1 MVFSSVIFLFFFLPV
16 FLLLYFLFALP
27 KAIRKGNVASALTNL
42 LILVSSV
49 IFYAWGERLL
59 VLIMLTST
67 AIDYVA
73 SMLISGAWGRLRGKE
88 LVPLEPDGPRS
99 ALQKTALVVSIVAN
113 LSFLCVFKYFN
124 FFVDSFNALF
134 SSISLHSLVASGI
147 PQIALPIGIS
157 FYTFQSMSYTIDVY
171 RGETTATRSLID
183 FACFVTMF
191 SQLIAGPIIRYRDIA
206 PQLTDR
212 KVTLDDFAYGV
223 RRFVIGLGKKVLVAD
238 LLAVTADEIF
248 TLHAPDLTFGVAWL
262 GGICFTLQVYYDF
275 SGYSDMAI
283 GLGRMMGFS
292 FPENFNYPLISRSIR
307 EFWQR
312 WHISLSTWFRD
323 YLYFPL
329 GGNRGS
335 QVRTIFNL
343 FMVFFLCG
351 LWHGA
356 LWTYVAWGMVNGV
369 VMILERQGMERWLR
383 RMWRPLQHIY
393 FCGFF
398 VLSLVLFRSQ
408 SFAHTGEF
416 LAAMFGFGSAS
427 GAVMNFQYYFN
438 PELMIVLVAAVIG
451 STPWLSA
458 LSRRIE
464 RFTQESKGLV
474 AAGVTPVVSL
484 ARMAAITAIFILAVM
499 YVANVTY
506 NPFIYFRF

>member
-16 FLLLYFLFALP
+16 FLLLYFLIALP
-27 KAIRKGNVASALTNL
+27 KAIRKGNVASAFTNL
-42 LILVSSV
+42 LILLSSV

-73 SMLISGAWGRLRGKE
+73 GMLISGAWGRMRGKE
-88 LVPLEPDGPRS
+88 LVPLDPEGPRS
-99 ALQKTALVVSIVAN
+99 ALQKGALVVSIVAN

-124 FFVDSFNALF
+124 FFVDSFNSLF
-134 SSISLHSLVASGI
+134 SSIGLHGLVASGI

-157 FYTFQSMSYTIDVY
+157 FYTFQSMSYTIDIY

-212 KVTLDDFAYGV
+212 KVTLDGFAYGV
-223 RRFVIGLGKKVLVAD
+223 GRFVVGLGKKVLIAD
-238 LLAVTADEIF
+238 VLA
-248 TLHAPDLTFGVAWL
+248 LTVDKVYSLPASELGMGVAWL
-262 GGICFTLQVYYDF
+262 GAVCFVLQIYYDF

-283 GLGRMMGFS
+283 GLGRMMGFH

-335 QVRTIFNL
+335 QGRTLFNL
-343 FMVFFLCG
+343 VIVFFLCG

-356 LWTYVAWGMVNGV
+356 LWTFAIWGLLNGV
-369 VMILERQGMERWLR
+369 FMIFERQGLERWLR
-383 RMWRPLQHIY
+383 SLWRPLPHIY
-393 FCGFF
+393 FCLFF
-398 VLSLVLFRSQ
+398 VLTLVLFRAQ
-408 SFAHTGEF
+408 SFAQTGEF

-438 PELMIVLVAAVIG
+438 PELMIVLAAAVIG
-451 STPWLSA
+451 SMPWVPA
-458 LSRRIE
+458 LGKRIE
-464 RFTQESKGLV
+464 RLAEEGKGIV

-484 ARMAAITAIFILAVM
+484 ARMVAISAIFILAVM